1 MVLTF
6 EEGKK
11 HLSFIQSKNMQ
22 FCEVNDIYM
31 SKQYDEI
38 LIACN
43 VNQWD
48 LYNSIIVY
56 LHKMHIT
63 IHCQYISK

>member
-1 MVLTF
+1 
-6 EEGKK
+6 
-11 HLSFIQSKNMQ
+11 MQ
-22 FCEVNDIYM
+22 FCEVNDMYM
-31 SKQYDEI
+31 AKQYDEI

-48 LYNSIIVY
+48 LYNSIIGY